1 MDKPGQLGL
10 SAVEA
15 EPLHEKV
22 YQEITRAL
30 ISGQFEPGQKLTSRK
45 LAKALGTS
53 DMPVRSALQRLQALR
68 ALRQLPSGI
77 AEVPVMTREHFRQLM
92 DARTVVEGGATL
104 RAAARINGNNM
115 RAVRRLAGELDAA
128 AEAGEIAAYL
138 SANYSFK
145 FAIYR
150 HCDNEAMIFLIETLW
165 MQVGPFLRRFA
176 EGFDGQ
182 LAGILAIDYHGQAL
196 EALEAGDGQRAA
208 DAIVRD
214 IEEGASYLLANARFA
229 DS

>member
-1 MDKPGQLGL
+1 MDNHGQLGL
-10 SAVEA
+10 SAIDA

-22 YQEITRAL
+22 YREITRAL
-30 ISGQFEPGQKLTSRK
+30 ISGKFEPGQKLTSRK
-45 LAKALGTS
+45 LARELGTS
-53 DMPVRSALQRLQALR
+53 DMPVRSALLRLQALR

-77 AEVPVMTREHFRQLM
+77 AEVPLMTRDTFRQLM

-104 RAAARINGNNM
+104 RAAARVNGNNM
-115 RAVRRLAGELDAA
+115 RAIRRLAGELDAA
-128 AEAGEIAAYL
+128 AEAGDIGAYL
-138 SANYSFK
+138 SANYNFK

-150 HCDNEAMIFLIETLW
+150 HCDNDAMIFLIETLW

-182 LAGILAIDYHGQAL
+182 LSGILAIDYHDDALAAL
-196 EALEAGDGQRAA
+196 ETGDGPAA
-208 DAIVRD
+208 AAAIVRD
-214 IEEGASYLLANARFA
+214 IEAGAIYLLENARFA